1 MKLYVSKAEDRD
13 QVIVILAR
21 NGYTVRQGKEKDPK
35 NNKTVT
41 FVEVIEK
48 RQGLKVACLEEI
60 AFKQGWIDEKRL
72 EQVALPMIKNQYGQY
87 LMRLINK

>member
-41 FVEVIEK
+41 FVEVIENCK
-48 RQGLKVACLEEI
+48 
-60 AFKQGWIDEKRL
+60 
-72 EQVALPMIKNQYGQY
+72 
-87 LMRLINK
+87 

>member
-1 MKLYVSKAEDRD
+1 MEYGKNCKHTTEEKKTRMKLYVSKAEDRD

-41 FVEVIEK
+41 FVEVIENGK
-48 RQGLKVACLEEI
+48 
-60 AFKQGWIDEKRL
+60 
-72 EQVALPMIKNQYGQY
+72 
-87 LMRLINK
+87 

>member
-1 MKLYVSKAEDRD
+1 MASEAQHQAYVIKWSQQPSIRRQWPELALLHYIPNGGTRD

-41 FVEVIEK
+41 FVEVIENGK
-48 RQGLKVACLEEI
+48 
-60 AFKQGWIDEKRL
+60 
-72 EQVALPMIKNQYGQY
+72 
-87 LMRLINK
+87 